1 MDINFLM
8 TKILQIIFVL
18 FLFFTNSV
26 YAKDLKCELGIG
38 LLKPK
43 PKYKVVIDFSYD
55 EVAFNSSKPIDVSI
69 GKIDFIEVQATEFVA
84 NRETFFDELFNEN
97 RVKITGEKTVKGIW
111 NSFEFIPKEQLLVHT
126 KLDTKNVKDTVITMY
141 ECS

>member
-1 MDINFLM
+1 MKNL
-8 TKILQIIFVL
+8 LVIFTCFVISTSS
-18 FLFFTNSV
+18 F
-26 YAKDLKCELGIG
+26 AKDLKCELGIG

-43 PKYKVVIDFSYD
+43 PANKVVVDFSYD
-55 EVAFNSSKPIDVSI
+55 DVAFNSGEPIDVSI
-69 GKIDFIEVQATEFVA
+69 GKIDFIEVQATEFVSS
-84 NRETFFDELFNEN
+84 REIFFDELFNEN

-111 NSFEFIPKEQLLVHT
+111 YSFEFIPKEQLLVHT

>member
-1 MDINFLM
+1 M
-8 TKILQIIFVL
+8 
-18 FLFFTNSV
+18 
-26 YAKDLKCELGIG
+26 G

-43 PKYKVVIDFSYD
+43 PENKVIIDFSYD

>member
-1 MDINFLM
+1 MKKIFL
-8 TKILQIIFVL
+8 VL
-18 FLFFTNSV
+18 FFGFFSSVNS
-26 YAKDLKCELGIG
+26 YAKDLKCELGIQ

-43 PKYKVVIDFSYD
+43 PENKVVIDFSYD

-126 KLDTKNVKDTVITMY
+126 KLDTKNVKDAVITMY
-141 ECS
+141 ECT